1 MADTSF
7 MDSVTFPEHISRGS
21 VGGPDWP
28 AEIVSLGSGREE
40 RNTPLSSPLRTYDAR
55 YGVRRPN
62 EAYEILQLYLVAMGR
77 LRGFRFKDWTDYRSG
92 PPATLPAAT
101 DQALGTGTGVATQFQ
116 LRKTYEVAAQSFVR
130 TITRPRAGILVAIDG
145 AVLDPADFSVNLVTG
160 IVTFDAAPAIG
171 AVLTWGG
178 EFDVPVRFDC
188 ALSQVEMNGPIS
200 GIPSIFLKELR
211 E

>member
-7 MDSVTFPEHISRGS
+7 MDAVTFPVNISRGS

-28 AEIVSLGSGREE
+28 AEIVTLAGGREE
-40 RNTPLSSPLRTYDAR
+40 RNTPLSSPLRLYDAK
-55 YGVRRPN
+55 YGVRTPN
-62 EAYEILQLYLVAMGR
+62 EAYEILELYYAAMGR
-77 LRGFRFKDWTDYRSG
+77 LRGFRLKDWTDYRSG
-92 PPATLPAAT
+92 APQTAPTAL
-101 DQALGTGTGVATQFQ
+101 DQALGSGNGVLTQFQ
-116 LRKTYEVAAQSFVR
+116 LLKRYSVGSNNFDRK
-130 TITRPRAGILVAIDG
+130 ITRPKAGILIAVDG
-145 AVLDPADFSVNLVTG
+145 APLGAGFSVNLNTG
-160 IVTFDAAPAIG
+160 IVTFTAAPANG

-188 ALSQVEMNGPIS
+188 ALSQVEMNGPLS